1 MPNANHKPTVLCFS
15 GLDPTGG
22 AGIQAD
28 IETLF
33 SIGCHCTPVVTALT
47 VQNTENVISIKPTDS
62 ALLIQQA
69 RAVLEDMPVDA
80 VKLGMLGSVEAVEV
94 VHTLLQ
100 DYSGLPVVLDPIA
113 AAGGGFTL
121 SGADVLEA
129 ISTLLLPLT
138 TVLTP
143 NTDEARRL
151 TPAADTLDACA
162 NEILESGCQQVLI
175 TGTHAES
182 DSVINRLYAAHQQV
196 TLYNWPRLAQ
206 VYHGSGCTLASAV
219 AGYLAHGLTV
229 RDAVQ
234 QAQRFTWEALSH
246 GLRMGFGQYLPDRA
260 FWNSTQR

>member
-1 MPNANHKPTVLCFS
+1 MPDANHKPTVLCFS

-33 SIGCHCTPVVTALT
+33 SIGCHCAPVVTALT
-47 VQNTENVISIKPTDS
+47 VQNTQNVISVKPTDP

-100 DYSGLPVVLDPIA
+100 DYDDLPVVLDPIA
-113 AAGGGFTL
+113 AAGGGFEL
-121 SGADVLEA
+121 SGAHVLEA

-138 TVLTP
+138 TILTP
-143 NTDEARRL
+143 NTDEAQRL
-151 TPAADTLDACA
+151 APAADTLDACA
-162 NEILESGCQQVLI
+162 NEILDGGCQQVLI
-175 TGTHAES
+175 TGTHAQS
-182 DSVINRLYAAHQQV
+182 DTVINRLYAAHQQV
-196 TLYNWPRLAQ
+196 TEYNWPRLEQ
-206 VYHGSGCTLASAV
+206 TYHGSGCTLAAAI

-229 RDAVQ
+229 RDAAA
-234 QAQRFTWEALSH
+234 QAQRFTWESLSH
-246 GLRMGFGQYLPDRA
+246 GLRMGFGQHLPNRS
-260 FWNSTQR
+260 FWNNSPR